1 MCIYI
6 YLSLSLSLSISLSFS
21 LVLLYTHTLSLS
33 LSLALSLSISLS
45 LTQMFGLRF
54 QAMQQNAS
62 CPMSG
67 LNGNRIASTS
77 RKLCKASLRVTTVS
91 I

>member
-6 YLSLSLSLSISLSFS
+6 YLSLALTLYLSVFLSRSLIH
-21 LVLLYTHTLSLS
+21 THTLSLS
-33 LSLALSLSISLS
+33 IALSLSISLS

>member
-6 YLSLSLSLSISLSFS
+6 SLSRSHSLSLCLSLSFS
-21 LVLLYTHTLSLS
+21 YTHTHTLSLS
-33 LSLALSLSISLS
+33 LSPSPSLSLSLS